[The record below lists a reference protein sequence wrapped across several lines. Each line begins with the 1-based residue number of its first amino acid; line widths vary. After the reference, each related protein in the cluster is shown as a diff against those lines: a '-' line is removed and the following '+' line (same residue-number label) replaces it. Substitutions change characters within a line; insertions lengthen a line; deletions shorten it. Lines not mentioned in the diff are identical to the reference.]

1 MPWGAIIGGIIQS
14 ESAADASDEQRAAAD
29 YGTQVQNRQFR
40 QIRSDQAPWR
50 DAGSSAVN
58 RLAHLL
64 GIVPA
69 GGGGSNASSAPGSSP
84 LLGQVAPT
92 VEGDLLMADRYGSP
106 LRNNDLYESNQI
118 YSRAYDQATAEQRAE
133 NERLGRQALGDAY
146 DGTGWYLQG
155 PQAADL
161 QRRIRGFLPAANA
174 YNSGDIQAQQAAQ
187 QAEQQRQQDAITNAG
202 AGFGDLARQFSYDDF
217 LKDPVTQA
225 SFEFGL
231 NEGRRALD
239 AQYRAR
245 GLTGSGALLKDLTR
259 FGSDYG
265 SQRAGESF
273 NRFQTNRTNQ
283 FNQLASLA
291 GLGQTAAN
299 QTSVAGMNAAN
310 NISNIGVGLGNAQ
323 AASTMAQGNIIGG
336 TINNLG
342 NWWNQRQMMN
352 QMNQQ
357 QQPIQWQQTPDN
369 NPYMA
374 SGGYQ

>member
-14 ESAADASDEQRAAAD
+14 ESAADASDEQREGANYA
-29 YGTQVQNRQFR
+29 TQVQNRQFR

-50 DAGSSAVN
+50 EAGSSAVN

-69 GGGGSNASSAPGSSP
+69 GGGGASASLSPGSSP
-84 LLGQVAPT
+84 LLGQVGPT
-92 VEGDLLMADRYGSP
+92 VEGDLVMTDRFGNPQRNDDLYGS
-106 LRNNDLYESNQI
+106 NNI
-118 YSRAYDQATAEQRAE
+118 YARAYDQAIAEQRAE
-133 NERLGRQALGDAY
+133 NERMGRQAYGDSY

-161 QRRIRGFLPAANA
+161 QNRIRGFLPAANA
-174 YNSGDIQAQQAAQ
+174 YHSGDIQAQQAAQ
-187 QAEQQRQQDAITNAG
+187 QAEQQRQQDAVTNAG
-202 AGFGDLARQFSYDDF
+202 AGFGDLSRNFNYDDF
-217 LKDPVTQA
+217 LNDPVTQA

-231 NEGRRALD
+231 KEGRRALD
-239 AQYRAR
+239 AQYRSR
-245 GLTGSGALLKDLTR
+245 GLTGSGAMMRDLTR
-259 FGSDYG
+259 FGTDYG
-265 SQRAGESF
+265 AQRAGESF

-299 QTSVAGMNAAN
+299 QTSIAGMNNAN
-310 NISNIGVGLGNAQ
+310 NLSNIGIGLGNAQ

-336 TINNLG
+336 TVNNLG

-352 QMNQQ
+352 QQQ
-357 QQPIQWQQTPDN
+357 QQPIQWTQTTEN
-369 NPYMA
+369 NPYVA
-374 SGGYQ
+374 SGGAF